1 MAELFALLGDHIVQN
16 VVLGAVFLGITSGV
30 LGSFAVL
37 RQQSLLGD
45 TLAHAALP
53 GVCLGFLVAGGREL
67 GFILAGALTTA
78 ILAALLMLVLTR
90 RSRLSTDAGLGTAL
104 GFSFACGVVLLT
116 YIQGTGDAAQGG
128 LDSFL
133 FGQAA
138 ATLRSDLWIMGGIMA
153 ASLALVAALWKELKL
168 VTFDPLY
175 AGSVGLPV
183 TLLDVVLTTMIA
195 FAVVIGLQM
204 VGVVLMASM
213 VIAPAVAAR
222 QWVKRLEH
230 MVVLAAVAGVL
241 SGIAGALI
249 SAVGANLAT
258 GPLIV
263 LAASALVMV
272 SLLLAP
278 ERGLLWEQVA
288 RWRAR
293 RSLRGRQVLAT
304 LYELGAEHRDP
315 HYPAE
320 RGTLDTFHGLD
331 TRAALERLE
340 RRGYVQR
347 VTHMPDE
354 GPHWELTEAGRREAR
369 RVLAEVGAEAA

>member
-1 MAELFALLGDHIVQN
+1 MSELLALLSDYTVQN
-16 VVLGAVFLGITSGV
+16 VVVGAVFLGVTSGV

-53 GVCLGFLVAGGREL
+53 GVCLGFIVAGGREL

-90 RSRLSTDAGLGTAL
+90 RSRLKTDAGLGVAL

-138 ATLRSDLWIMGGIMA
+138 ATLRSDLWIMGGIMVGA
-153 ASLALVAALWKELKL
+153 LALVTAFWKEFKL
-168 VTFDPLY
+168 VTFDPLF
-175 AGSVGLPV
+175 AGSIGLPV
-183 TLLDVVLTTMIA
+183 ALLDVVLTTMIA

-222 QWVKRLEH
+222 QWVRRLEH

-241 SGIAGALI
+241 AGVAGALV
-249 SAVGANLAT
+249 SAVAANLAT

-263 LAASALVMV
+263 LAASALVV
-272 SLLLAP
+272 ISILAAP
-278 ERGLLWEQVA
+278 GRGLLWEAVA
-288 RWRAR
+288 QWRAR
-293 RSLRGRQVLAT
+293 RSLRGRQVLTT
-304 LYELGAEHRDP
+304 LYELGADHRDP

-320 RGTLDTFHGLD
+320 RGTLDAFYGTD
-331 TRAALERLE
+331 TRDALQRLE
-340 RRGYVQR
+340 RRGYVR
-347 VTHMPDE
+347 RRSHMPDE
-354 GPHWELTEAGRREAR
+354 GPHWELTDAGRAEAR
-369 RVLAEVGAEAA
+369 RVLARMDAEPA

>member
-1 MAELFALLGDHIVQN
+1 MTEWLALLGDHTVQN
-16 VVLGAVFLGITSGV
+16 VVLGAVFLGVTSGV

-53 GVCLGFLVAGGREL
+53 GVCLGFLVAGGRDL
-67 GFILAGALTTA
+67 GFILAGALVTA
-78 ILAALLMLVLTR
+78 VLAALAMLVLTR
-90 RSRLSTDAGLGTAL
+90 HSRLKTDAAL
-104 GFSFACGVVLLT
+104 GAALSFSFAVGVVLLT
-116 YIQGTGDAAQGG
+116 YIQNTANAAQGG

-138 ATLRSDLWIMGGIMA
+138 ATLRSDLWIMGGIMVG
-153 ASLALVAALWKELKL
+153 SLTLVAAFWKEFKL
-168 VTFDPLY
+168 VTFDPLF
-175 AGSVGLPV
+175 AGSIGLPV

-230 MVVLAAVAGVL
+230 MVVLAAASGVIAGV
-241 SGIAGALI
+241 AGALV

-263 LAASALVMV
+263 LAASALVVV
-272 SLLLAP
+272 SILAAP
-278 ERGLLWEQVA
+278 GRGVLWEQIA
-288 RWRAR
+288 RRRAR
-293 RSLRGRQVLAT
+293 RSLRGRQVLTT
-304 LYELGAEHRDP
+304 LYDLAEEHADP

-320 RGTLDTFHGLD
+320 RGTLDTFYGLD
-331 TRAALERLE
+331 TRAALGRLE
-340 RRGYVQR
+340 RRGLVER
-347 VTHMPDE
+347 VDHMPDE

-369 RVLAEVGAEAA
+369 RTLDEVDGDTR